1 MSDRGTILLVDDEPF
16 ILTAVGGV
24 LRQHGF
30 DVCTCEMWAGVANM
44 VRQNDPDVVLLD
56 YNMPMIKGDDI
67 CQILKRNIGESSMKI
82 ILFSSE
88 PENVISRIA
97 TECGA
102 DGYIRKNTPGN
113 LLVDRLDA
121 IIAMSRAVA

>member
-1 MSDRGTILLVDDEPF
+1 
-16 ILTAVGGV
+16 
-24 LRQHGF
+24 
-30 DVCTCEMWAGVANM
+30 MWAGVANM

-102 DGYIRKNTPGN
+102 DGYIRKNTPGES
-113 LLVDRLDA
+113 LVDRLDA